1 MKLGKGLLHVSLLV
15 LLALGFVPTVIGCS
29 VSCSDHRVSQSQAN
43 EADQLLNEV
52 ALPSYKV
59 ITDRGSGSAVAFKS
73 RFLLTAAHVVL
84 TDSNIPLVNIKVFSK
99 LGDHK
104 VIADAEVVKFDVRR
118 DLAILKVNVA
128 MPYIAKLVSQEDVVT
143 SVLWGSNV
151 VASGYAL
158 GVDSPVVTEGRI
170 SSVDNEGF
178 MLYTCP
184 TVFGNSG
191 GPVYVKCNGE
201 YRVFSICQ
209 MVFMAYGPVCHM
221 GLGVNSWTMLDFVKE
236 YR

>member
-15 LLALGFVPTVIGCS
+15 LLALGFAPTVIGCS
-29 VSCSDHRVSQSQAN
+29 SSCSDHRVSQSQAN

-59 ITDRGSGSAVAFKS
+59 ITGRGSGSAVAFRS

-84 TDSNIPLVNIKVFSK
+84 SDTNEPLPDIKVYSK
-99 LGDHK
+99 LGRHK
-104 VIADAEVVKFDVRR
+104 VIADAVVVKFDYKR
-118 DLAILKVNVA
+118 DLAVLKVNVA
-128 MPYIAKLVSQEDVVT
+128 MPYIAQLVSKEDILT
-143 SVLWGSNV
+143 SVKWGSNV

-158 GVDSPVVTEGRI
+158 GVDDPVVTEGRI

-178 MLYTCP
+178 IQYTCS

-191 GPVYVKCNGE
+191 GPVYTKCNGE
-201 YRVFSICQ
+201 YKVFSICQ
-209 MVFMAYGPVCHM
+209 LVFMAYGPVCHM
-221 GLGVNSWTMLDFVKE
+221 GLGVNSWTMLDFVKG
-236 YR
+236 Y

>member
-15 LLALGFVPTVIGCS
+15 LLAVGFAPTVIGCS
-29 VSCSDHRVSQSQAN
+29 GSCSDHRVSQSQAD

-59 ITDRGSGSAVAFKS
+59 ITDRGSGSAVAFRS

-84 TDSNIPLVNIKVFSK
+84 TDSDIPLVNIKVYSQ
-99 LGDHK
+99 LGSHK
-104 VIADAEVVKFDVRR
+104 VIADAEVVKFDSKR
-118 DLAILKVNVA
+118 DLAILKVNVN
-128 MPYIAKLVSQEDVVT
+128 MPYIAPLVKPEEIIT
-143 SVLWGSNV
+143 NVLWGSLV

-158 GVDSPVVTEGRI
+158 GVDDPVLTEGRI
-170 SSVDNEGF
+170 SSVDNDGF
-178 MLYTCP
+178 IQYTCL

-201 YRVFSICQ
+201 YKVFSICQ
-209 MVFMAYGPVCHM
+209 RIHMAYGPICHM
-221 GLGVNSWTMLDFVKE
+221 GLGVNTWTMLDFVKG
-236 YR
+236 Y